1 MKLKDGSCLGFFS
14 TGSYTNTN
22 TWIPGERGPV
32 AKNTGATDIG
42 YITIDVNDEEE
53 PNIFGKDWYTI
64 PISANGINY

>member
-1 MKLKDGSCLGFFS
+1 MADAVTDETLDQAVSFVKSF
-14 TGSYTNTN
+14 
-22 TWIPGERGPV
+22 